1 MSHSCKESP
10 CDPPDQEVSPI
21 QLMAPRPAYNLAASS
36 YDDWDWQTFWRLN
49 EAPIVVEMLGS
60 LPTVR
65 TVLDVGVGTG
75 YFMHRLHDLGYNV
88 IGIDISENML
98 AKTGRRLGNYANL
111 IQGDAQHLP
120 FAASCFDLV
129 LCNRI
134 LTHVSKIDT
143 TLRDFGRVLNSRGWL
158 LVSDVDAEHQYANTS
173 LPIGSGRIAVETHK
187 RSLDDLQSSARS
199 AGFGLERTD
208 RLKAESLA
216 WLPEGGNL
224 SSIDRSGARPISYI
238 ALFRQCF

>member
-1 MSHSCKESP
+1 M
-10 CDPPDQEVSPI
+10 PDQEGSPT
-21 QLMAPRPAYNLAASS
+21 QLLAPRPAYNLAAFS

-60 LPTVR
+60 LRSVR

-75 YFMHRLHDLGYNV
+75 YFMHRLHDLGYDV

-98 AKTGRRLGNYANL
+98 AKARHRLGYDAQL

-129 LCNRI
+129 LCNRV
-134 LTHVSKIDT
+134 LTHVSKIDA
-143 TLRDFGRVLNSRGWL
+143 TLRDFGRVLDSRGWL
-158 LVSDVDAEHQYANTS
+158 LVSDVDAEHQYASTF
-173 LPIGSGRIAVETHK
+173 LPIESGRIGVETHK
-187 RSLDDLQSSARS
+187 RSLDDLESLAQS
-199 AGFGLERTD
+199 AGFGLERTH
-208 RLKAESLA
+208 RLKAKSLA

-224 SSIDRSGARPISYI
+224 SSIDRSGGRSIGYM
-238 ALFRQCF
+238 ALFQQRL